1 VASPNS
7 SLGACPVKILLNKI
21 VSHFARKEKHHLS
34 DEVVVLSR
42 FLPVEVI
49 ACYPV
54 RDVEK
59 FIKLFL
65 LFLL

>member
-7 SLGACPVKILLNKI
+7 SLGVCPVKILLNKI
-21 VSHFARKEKHHLS
+21 VSHFPRKEKHHLS
-34 DEVVVLSR
+34 DGVVVLSR
-42 FLPVEVI
+42 FSPVEVI